1 MAEDNAKERS
11 DVEEKEADDS
21 GAHKPQVVT
30 EAGEE
35 ILGNPADEITQ
46 SVVPANNHG
55 ILRDSD
61 PGTKSRSLDEFS
73 EFHIVDDFHGQP
85 AMRAAGLIRG
95 ALHELKGSSSHIERK
110 MRVANPVRVGGEVKD
125 RDEEGDERFLP
136 ESHHFYVA
144 EKRKV
149 VEILLLCKS
158 DGAANNIRFESHVRI
173 GKKQPLARSGFVSF
187 LEGMWLAEPAG
198 RKIGDMNY
206 PKSRMQSG
214 EIIQDAARGIPG
226 TVVHSHDFETWI
238 INFHQRGERGRQF
251 LFFVAR
257 RKQYRDAR
265 ALGVGR
271 KRNILNHGES

>member
-11 DVEEKEADDS
+11 DVDEKEAADS

-85 AMRAAGLIRG
+85 AMRAAGLVRG
-95 ALHELKGSSSHIERK
+95 TLQELEGANSHIERR
-110 MRVANPVRVGGEVKD
+110 MRVANPVRVGGEVEG
-125 RDEEGDERFLP
+125 RDEERDERFLP

-144 EKRKV
+144 QERKMV
-149 VEILLLCKS
+149 QVLPLCKS

-206 PKSRMQSG
+206 PKPRMPNG
-214 EIIQDAARGIPG
+214 EIIQDAAGSILR
-226 TVVHSHDFETWI
+226 TVVHGDDFQIRI
-238 INFHQRGERGRQF
+238 IDFHQRGERGRQF
-251 LFFVAR
+251 LFFVPR
-257 RKQYRDAR
+257 GQ
-265 ALGVGR
+265 
-271 KRNILNHGES
+271 